1 MAYSVTREDIL
12 GIEAQGAVLPL
23 EMTGRPTEGRAAQRL
38 AAAGGVPLRRGL
50 RRLGFLAVGSAA
62 RVELWEPGAAAGG
75 SPSAADGSEETEGR
89 AKAAAP
95 GSASAGEALPFQAL
109 IATAVPR
116 WLTGKA
122 NELLALERCYES
134 VFRLAEEL
142 GLKSLALPFLSSCYY
157 RFPLDEAVHIA
168 LEAAGRFD
176 GRAVF
181 AADSDEL
188 LALSEQ
194 RYRRPQIVA
203 YVGWYH
209 DLAVFQLDNG
219 LYARVDLRPELRRV
233 DTVPYIEACYR
244 VGTDPK
250 QVPLPERE
258 ILRLRRIWEEA
269 GE

>member
-1 MAYSVTREDIL
+1 MAYRVTREDIL
-12 GIEAQGAVLPL
+12 GIEARGAVLPL
-23 EMTGRPTEGRAAQRL
+23 EMSGRPTEGRAAQRL

-62 RVELWEPGAAAGG
+62 RVEICGPGA
-75 SPSAADGSEETEGR
+75 D
-89 AKAAAP
+89 AP
-95 GSASAGEALPFQAL
+95 GGASGGEGLPFETL

-122 NELLALERCYES
+122 NELLALERCYEG
-134 VFRLAEEL
+134 VFRLAQEL

-168 LEAAGRFD
+168 LEAAARFE
-176 GRAVF
+176 GCAIF

-203 YVGWYH
+203 YVGWHH

-250 QVPLPERE
+250 QVPLPEGE